1 MQPYV
6 SQRYFISGMKCALPS
21 ADQIQQE
28 GENMALKAL
37 ALACALLTGNASAS
51 VLIDFEGVGNGATV
65 NDFYNGGTDSLG
77 NSGTNYGVHFSGGLV
92 RYNQFGA
99 YVYGPVTATFSTTL
113 SGSGVSFM
121 GDGLF
126 LDTMSTVCYSSG
138 SCEPFLFESMSYQ
151 PPTNGQPSGTVPGW
165 YPGKVWPGNLPYA
178 DIVSI
183 TFNTLAL
190 DDIRFN
196 GTAPATEATVPEPT
210 SIALLS
216 LGVLGLFGA
225 RRRQSG
231 KSQNV

>member
-1 MQPYV
+1 M
-6 SQRYFISGMKCALPS
+6 ISKAILAS
-21 ADQIQQE
+21 AML
-28 GENMALKAL
+28 MATL
-37 ALACALLTGNASAS
+37 ANNASAS
-51 VLIDFEGVGNGATV
+51 VLVDFEGVGNGASV
-65 NDFYNGGTDSLG
+65 NDYYNGGTDSLG
-77 NSGTNYGVHFSGGLV
+77 NSGTNYGIHFRGGTV
-92 RYNQFGA
+92 RYNQLGA

-126 LDTMSTVCYSSG
+126 LDTMSTVCFSNG

-151 PPTNGQPSGTVPGW
+151 PPVPGNPGPFVAGY

-210 SIALLS
+210 SIALLG
-216 LGVLGLFGA
+216 LGALGLLGA
-225 RRRQSG
+225 RRRKSA
-231 KSQNV
+231 KSQNA